1 MSDTVIRVEN
11 LSKKYVLSH
20 QQEGQPD
27 DYVIATGHTHSL
39 DDFVAATF
47 AYFNLDWQ
55 DHVVTN
61 SSLFRPTD
69 ISVSKGNPAK
79 AKQQL
84 GWQAASKME
93 DVVRMMI
100 EERSRQ

>member
-93 DVVRMMI
+93 EVVRMMI